1 MRIAICSD
9 QYLPLLSGLV
19 DSIETLTHELRREG
33 HEVRIYAPTLP
44 GAVPEEHVYR
54 FPSWTL
60 PGSGN
65 AMIVALPLGA
75 LKDMRTFK
83 PDIIHTHLAGI
94 TGIFAIYASFRL
106 SVPLIGTD
114 HTFPADYLHY
124 AKLNW
129 PPFPYLVRKFSAWYY
144 NRCAFVTTP
153 GREILEELR
162 AYGMKKP
169 ARIISNPLQT
179 RLFRSISEK
188 SELKKKFGIGD
199 TAVLLFGRIAK
210 EKNLD
215 FAIDIFARMNEK
227 TELILIGDG
236 PYRESIERRVRE
248 LHLQSRVR
256 FLGVLRGEL
265 LVEAINACEVC
276 LITSIGETQ
285 SLSTL
290 QSLAC
295 GLPVVAANIGGP
307 AEYIRDGETGY
318 LVDPEDVEIF
328 VARLTKLLDEPHTA
342 AKFGQ
347 LARESVAVFSP
358 EQIAVQFI
366 QVYKSCVESKSI
378 LYRHGI

>member
-179 RLFRSISEK
+179 YLFRPLSEK
-188 SELKKKFGIGD
+188 GNLKKKLRIGER
-199 TAVLLFGRIAK
+199 AVLIFGRIAK

-215 FAIDIFARMNEK
+215 FALSIFAQLSSE
-227 TELILIGDG
+227 TELVFVGDG
-236 PYRESIERRVRE
+236 PYREHIEKRVNE
-248 LHLQSRVR
+248 LQIRSRVR
-256 FLGVLRGEL
+256 FLGVLRGES
-265 LVEAINACEVC
+265 LVEAVNACEVC
-276 LITSIGETQ
+276 LITSTGETQ

-318 LVDPEDVEIF
+318 LVDPEDAETF
-328 VARLTKLLDEPHTA
+328 VARLTKILNEPYTA
-342 AKFGQ
+342 TRLGQ
-347 LARESVAVFSP
+347 QARQSVEIFSP
-358 EQIAVQFI
+358 ERITAEFEAAYRSTI
-366 QVYKSCVESKSI
+366 ESK
-378 LYRHGI
+378 